1 MRDLSFEPHDPDF
14 DARVRRSFGRQGA
27 MAFLGVEIGALMP
40 GHCQLRLAHR
50 PELAQQHGYFHGG
63 IVGMMAD
70 TAGGYA
76 AYTLMAAQASILTAE
91 YKINLL
97 APADG
102 ELLVAEGRVVKPGRT
117 LSISTAE
124 VFVEKGGRRT
134 LCALMQQTLIAI
146 HGRHDPA

>member
-1 MRDLSFEPHDPDF
+1 MRELNFEPRDPDF
-14 DARVRRSFGRQGA
+14 DTRVRRSFGRQGA
-27 MAFLGVEIGALMP
+27 MAFLGVEIGDLSP
-40 GHCQLRLAHR
+40 GRCQLRVSYR
-50 PELAQQHGYFHGG
+50 PELGQQHGFFHGG
-63 IVGMMAD
+63 IVGMLAD
-70 TAGGYA
+70 TSGGYA
-76 AYTLMAAQASILTAE
+76 AYTLMAAEASILTAE

-97 APADG
+97 APAEG

-124 VFVEKGGRRT
+124 VYVEKGGRRT